1 MTNLTNLINATQE
14 EVEDLLKEQFA
25 DELNLYIEGFMES
38 EEEWSLM
45 SSEEL
50 FKNFALYAERI
61 GFLKTVEQ
69 IEEDDEEAIEVLKS
83 YTPVELHKHIKNY
96 LIDMSGSVESDV
108 IYDKLQILGDFMM
121 YCKVSQEAF

>member
-1 MTNLTNLINATQE
+1 MTNLINATQT

-25 DELNLYIEGFMES
+25 DELNLYIEGFMKTED
-38 EEEWSLM
+38 EWSLM

-50 FKNFALYAERI
+50 FKEFALYAERI

-69 IEEDDEEAIEVLKS
+69 IEEDDEEAIEALKS
-83 YTPVELHKHIKNY
+83 YTPVELHKYINGY
-96 LIDMSGSVESDV
+96 LADMSNSVESDV

>member
-1 MTNLTNLINATQE
+1 MTNLINATQE
-14 EVEDLLKEQFA
+14 EVVDLLKEQFA
-25 DELNLYIEGFMES
+25 DELNLYIEGFMKTED
-38 EEEWSLM
+38 EWSLM

-50 FKNFALYAERI
+50 FKKFAQYADNI

-69 IEEDDEEAIEVLKS
+69 IEEDDEEAIEALKS
-83 YTPVELHKHIKNY
+83 YTPVELHKYINSY
-96 LIDMSGSVESDV
+96 LADMSNSVESDV

>member
-1 MTNLTNLINATQE
+1 MTNLINATQE
-14 EVEDLLKEQFA
+14 EVVDLLKEKFA
-25 DELNLYIEGFMES
+25 DELNLYIEGFMKTED
-38 EEEWSLM
+38 EWSLM

-50 FKNFALYAERI
+50 FKKFAQYADNI

-83 YTPVELHKHIKNY
+83 YTPVELHKHIRNY
-96 LIDMSGSVESDV
+96 LIDMSGSVDSYV

>member
-1 MTNLTNLINATQE
+1 MTNLINATQT

-25 DELNLYIEGFMES
+25 DELNLYIEGFMKTED
-38 EEEWSLM
+38 EWSLM

-50 FKNFALYAERI
+50 FKKFAQYADNI

-69 IEEDDEEAIEVLKS
+69 IEEDDEEAIEALKS
-83 YTPVELHKHIKNY
+83 YTPVELHKYINGY
-96 LIDMSGSVESDV
+96 LADMSNSVESDV

>member
-14 EVEDLLKEQFA
+14 EVVDLLKEQFA
-25 DELNLYIEGFMES
+25 DELNLYIEGFMKS
-38 EEEWSLM
+38 EEEWNLM

-50 FKNFALYAERI
+50 FKNFAQYADNI

-83 YTPVELHKHIKNY
+83 YTPVELHKYINGY
-96 LIDMSGSVESDV
+96 LADMSNSVESDV

>member
-1 MTNLTNLINATQE
+1 MTNLINATQT
-14 EVEDLLKEQFA
+14 EVADLLKEQFA
-25 DELNLYIEGFMES
+25 DELNPYIEGFMES

-83 YTPVELHKHIKNY
+83 YTPVELHKYINGY
-96 LIDMSGSVESDV
+96 LADMSNSVESDV

>member
-1 MTNLTNLINATQE
+1 MTNLINATQE
-14 EVEDLLKEQFA
+14 EVVDLLKEQFA
-25 DELNLYIEGFMES
+25 DELNLYIEGFMKTED
-38 EEEWSLM
+38 EWSLM

-50 FKNFALYAERI
+50 FKKFAQYADNI

-83 YTPVELHKHIKNY
+83 YTPVELHKHIRNY
-96 LIDMSGSVESDV
+96 LIDMSGSVDSYV
-108 IYDKLQILGDFMM
+108 VYDTVTILGDFMM

>member
-1 MTNLTNLINATQE
+1 MTNLINATQT

-25 DELNLYIEGFMES
+25 DELNLYIEGFMKTED
-38 EEEWSLM
+38 EWSLM

-50 FKNFALYAERI
+50 FKKFAQYADNI

-69 IEEDDEEAIEVLKS
+69 IEEDDEEAIEALKS
-83 YTPVELHKHIKNY
+83 YTPVELHKYINSY
-96 LIDMSGSVESDV
+96 LADMSNSVESDV